1 MNNKALGTAFE
12 RELCQLLQ
20 DMGMWVHFIEP
31 NRAGQQP
38 FDIIAVSNNIPI
50 AIDCKTS
57 ARAVFPYSRLEDN
70 QKFAFEKWLEC
81 GNEYAVI
88 AVKYTDKVRLE
99 DKIYFIDYEWLKGA
113 ENERLKLSDCAQ
125 MKEWFDGRF

>member
-20 DMGMWVHFIEP
+20 QNGMWVHFIEP
-31 NRAGQQP
+31 NKAGAQP
-38 FDIIAVSNNIPI
+38 FDIIAVANNVPI

-57 ARAVFPYSRLEDN
+57 ARGTFPISRLQDN
-70 QKFAFEKWLEC
+70 QIFAFDKWLEC

-88 AVKYTDKVRLE
+88 AVKFDGQ
-99 DKIYFIDYEWLKGA
+99 IYFIDYEWLK
-113 ENERLKLSDCAQ
+113 EEEKLKLADCS
-125 MKEWFDGRF
+125 KWVEWLYGRF

>member
-20 DMGMWVHFIEP
+20 EKGMWVHFIEP
-31 NRAGQQP
+31 NKAGQQP
-38 FDIIAVSNNIPI
+38 FDIIAVANNIPI

-57 ARAVFPYSRLEDN
+57 ARAVFPVTRLQDN
-70 QKFAFEKWLEC
+70 QIFAFEKWLDC

-88 AVKYTDKVRLE
+88 AVKHE
-99 DKIYFIDYEWLKGA
+99 EKIYFIDYEWLK
-113 ENERLKLSDCAQ
+113 EEEKLKLADCAK
-125 MKEWFDGRF
+125 MDEWLDWRI